1 MARQEQNKDYW
12 EERIKQEQAY
22 MQRATDVGA
31 LGEHFER
38 AIDDIQQKIDHEY
51 ARLEKLGFNKNVVED
66 ADIKA
71 YGREAK
77 QLVKEADNIRASLGR
92 NAKKSDFTQ
101 TVNDRMTI
109 YNATM
114 RINRLEYLKSETAL
128 SLTKAG
134 VNTVGDMQKELTKKY
149 MNERKRQSGILGE
162 TIRPASADKVFKQV
176 MAQTD
181 GATFSDRIWR
191 NTDELKAQL
200 DVLLTNNQIQ
210 GQNPKAIAQRL
221 RSFVSAQFADKA
233 KYVTERIARTESTR
247 MIGTAQLD
255 SYREAGLEYTK
266 WIAEASACDFCE
278 DIAHGGKNGEGVY
291 KLDKVP
297 MYPKHANCRCS
308 LAGYY
313 NPDEDVKKTAKS
325 EENTQAV
332 PDFENENMRKVYG
345 DKLYNQFLEKINSQ
359 EFNPNLRAVFNHY
372 SKGFTFKKTSDES
385 RVSFNLAGSTVNLS
399 ESSWGQTDIQDTMQ
413 TVFHEMGHAIDSK
426 IFEEKNGSKFFYT
439 GNRVKQKFGNKT
451 IMADE
456 RFYQMS
462 NHPEYGFG
470 DILKDDFEKALYG
483 DLPSLPERKPRR
495 GSKKREE
502 YDELA
507 QKRYDAGHSFYLK
520 YKKLSD
526 ESLENKRLYSNLS
539 DMMEATNHFGN
550 FPLGSGHGV
559 GYWENKGTRE
569 AEFFA
574 EMTDMVSINSPLLPE
589 IEKMLPNAT
598 KAYYKIIEDAANG
611 KG

>member
-101 TVNDRMTI
+101 AVNDRMTV

-210 GQNPKAIAQRL
+210 GQNPKVIAQRL
-221 RSFVSAQFADKA
+221 RSFVSEQFADKA

-247 MIGTAQLD
+247 IIGAAQLD

-313 NPDEDVKKTAKS
+313 NPDEDVKKTVKGKNDVVEQGTADDPLLSAVGKLDGAS
-325 EENTQAV
+325 TQDVQNIRNIIDNAPKDVQRLYKQFADGNVKQASRRQSSYNANDGTLNLTKDAYTELDSAV
-332 PDFENENMRKVYG
+332 GGKKLNYG
-345 DKLYNQFLEKINSQ
+345 AL
-359 EFNPNLRAVFNHY
+359 
-372 SKGFTFKKTSDES
+372 
-385 RVSFNLAGSTVNLS
+385 
-399 ESSWGQTDIQDTMQ
+399 
-413 TVFHEMGHAIDSK
+413 FHEMGHKIDYEAS
-426 IFEEKNGSKFFYT
+426 FGGVEQST
-439 GNRVKQKFGNKT
+439 QKGISAT
-451 IMADE
+451 A
-456 RFYQMS
+456 
-462 NHPEYGFG
+462 
-470 DILKDDFEKALYG
+470 
-483 DLPSLPERKPRR
+483 
-495 GSKKREE
+495 KRE
-502 YDELA
+502 
-507 QKRYDAGHSFYLK
+507 
-520 YKKLSD
+520 YKKFAKEKGFDNFVNTLSFTQ
-526 ESLENKRLYSNLS
+526 EVHETNGWTGFS
-539 DMMEATNHFGN
+539 DVINGVSGGKIDA
-550 FPLGSGHGV
+550 GSGHYNKKGV
-559 GYWENKGTRE
+559 ADKTYYNKYLGTE
-569 AEFFA
+569 IFA
-574 EMTDMVSINSPLLPE
+574 HMFESTALNSDSRKLFEKYFPKTTAKFDE
-589 IEKMLPNAT
+589 ILRGTYE
-598 KAYYKIIEDAANG
+598 EE
-611 KG
+611 

>member
-1 MARQEQNKDYW
+1 MAKREQKQNNEYW
-12 EERIKQEQAY
+12 EKRIKQEQAY
-22 MQRATDVGA
+22 MERATDVGA
-31 LGEHFER
+31 LNEHFER
-38 AIDDIQQKIDHEY
+38 AIDDIQRKIEHEY
-51 ARLEKLGFNKNVVED
+51 ARLEKMGASKTAATNMVNN

-71 YGREAK
+71 YEREAK

-101 TVNDRMTI
+101 AVNDRMTI

-210 GQNPKAIAQRL
+210 GQNPRVIARRL
-221 RSFVSAQFADKA
+221 RGLVDGQFADKA

-247 MIGTAQLD
+247 MIGAAQLD
-255 SYREAGLEYTK
+255 SFREAGLKYTK

-297 MYPKHANCRCS
+297 FYPRHPNCRCS

-313 NPDEDVKKTAKS
+313 NPDEDVKKTVKS
-325 EENTQAV
+325 EDNTVEQGTTDDPLLNAV
-332 PDFENENMRKVYG
+332 G
-345 DKLYNQFLEKINSQ
+345 KLGGVSTQDIQNIKSIIDNAPEDVQRLYKQFAGGVIKQTEGPSFYNVDDDTL
-359 EFNPNLRAVFNHY
+359 
-372 SKGFTFKKTSDES
+372 
-385 RVSFNLAGSTVNLS
+385 NLS
-399 ESSWGQTDIQDTMQ
+399 KSAYTQQE
-413 TVFHEMGHAIDSK
+413 TVGIRPKLSYGTLFHEIGHKIDHKAS
-426 IFEEKNGSKFFYT
+426 FGAVEQSM
-439 GNRVKQKFGNKT
+439 QKGL
-451 IMADE
+451 AA
-456 RFYQMS
+456 S
-462 NHPEYGFG
+462 
-470 DILKDDFEKALYG
+470 A
-483 DLPSLPERKPRR
+483 
-495 GSKKREE
+495 KRE
-502 YDELA
+502 
-507 QKRYDAGHSFYLK
+507 
-520 YKKLSD
+520 YKKLAKEKEFDNFVNTLSLTQEIHETNGWSGFSD
-526 ESLENKRLYSNLS
+526 IVN
-539 DMMEATNHFGN
+539 GV
-550 FPLGSGHGV
+550 SGGKVNAGAGH
-559 GYWENKGTRE
+559 YNTKG
-569 AEFFA
+569 
-574 EMTDMVSINSPLLPE
+574 MVD
-589 IEKMLPNAT
+589 
-598 KAYYKIIEDAANG
+598 KAYYNKKLGTEIFAQMFESTALNSDSRRLFEKYFPKTTAKFDDILEATYEEE
-611 KG
+611 

>member
-1 MARQEQNKDYW
+1 MAKREQKQNNEYW
-12 EERIKQEQAY
+12 EKRIKQEQAY
-22 MQRATDVGA
+22 MERATDVGA
-31 LGEHFER
+31 LNEHFER

-51 ARLEKLGFNKNVVED
+51 ARLEKLGFNRNKVET

-71 YGREAK
+71 YEREAK

-101 TVNDRMTI
+101 AVNDRMTI

-210 GQNPKAIAQRL
+210 GQNPRVIARRL
-221 RSFVSAQFADKA
+221 RGLVDGQFTDKA

-247 MIGTAQLD
+247 MIGAAQLD
-255 SYREAGLEYTK
+255 SFREAGLKYTK

-297 MYPKHANCRCS
+297 AYPHHPNCKCS

-313 NPDEDVKKTAKS
+313 NPDDEKQATSKKEQASDDLVDDPVLNSLQKM
-325 EENTQAV
+325 EGIKANDIRNINKIINNAPENVQ
-332 PDFENENMRKVYG
+332 R
-345 DKLYNQFLEKINSQ
+345 LYKQF
-359 EFNPNLRAVFNHY
+359 
-372 SKGFTFKKTSDES
+372 
-385 RVSFNLAGSTVNLS
+385 AGGEIKQSVGRNFYNADDDILNLS
-399 ESSWGQTDIQDTMQ
+399 KSAYTQQE
-413 TVFHEMGHAIDSK
+413 TVGVSPKLSYGTLFHEIGHKIDYKAS
-426 IFEEKNGSKFFYT
+426 FGAVEQSM
-439 GNRVKQKFGNKT
+439 QKGL
-451 IMADE
+451 AA
-456 RFYQMS
+456 S
-462 NHPEYGFG
+462 
-470 DILKDDFEKALYG
+470 A
-483 DLPSLPERKPRR
+483 
-495 GSKKREE
+495 KRE
-502 YDELA
+502 
-507 QKRYDAGHSFYLK
+507 
-520 YKKLSD
+520 YKKLAKEKEFDNFVNTLSLTQEMRENNGWGGFSD
-526 ESLENKRLYSNLS
+526 VMNG
-539 DMMEATNHFGN
+539 A
-550 FPLGSGHGV
+550 SGGKINAGV
-559 GYWENKGTRE
+559 GHYNKKG
-569 AEFFA
+569 
-574 EMTDMVSINSPLLPE
+574 MPD
-589 IEKMLPNAT
+589 
-598 KAYYKIIEDAANG
+598 KAYYSKRLGTEIFANLFETTALNSDG
-611 KG
+611 RKLFEKYFPKTTAKFDDILRGTYEEG

>member
-101 TVNDRMTI
+101 AVNDRMTI

-176 MAQTD
+176 MVQTD

-210 GQNPKAIAQRL
+210 GQNPKVIAQRL
-221 RSFVSAQFADKA
+221 RSFVSEQFADKA

-247 MIGTAQLD
+247 MIGAAQLD

-266 WIAEASACDFCE
+266 WIAEASACNFCN

-297 MYPKHANCRCS
+297 MYPRHTNCRCS

-313 NPDEDVKKTAKS
+313 NPDDEKRAATKKWSVSDDLADDPMINKLQKMEGIT
-325 EENTQAV
+325 ENDIQNIKNIVNNAPKNV
-332 PDFENENMRKVYG
+332 QR
-345 DKLYNQFLEKINSQ
+345 LYKQF
-359 EFNPNLRAVFNHY
+359 
-372 SKGFTFKKTSDES
+372 
-385 RVSFNLAGSTVNLS
+385 AGGEIKQSAGRNFYNADDDTLNLS
-399 ESSWGQTDIQDTMQ
+399 KSSYTQQE
-413 TVFHEMGHAIDSK
+413 TVGVSPKLSYGTLFHEIGHKIDYKAS
-426 IFEEKNGSKFFYT
+426 FGAVEQSM
-439 GNRVKQKFGNKT
+439 QKGL
-451 IMADE
+451 AA
-456 RFYQMS
+456 S
-462 NHPEYGFG
+462 
-470 DILKDDFEKALYG
+470 A
-483 DLPSLPERKPRR
+483 
-495 GSKKREE
+495 KRE
-502 YDELA
+502 
-507 QKRYDAGHSFYLK
+507 
-520 YKKLSD
+520 YKKLAKEKEFDNFVNTLSLTQEMRENNGWGGFSD
-526 ESLENKRLYSNLS
+526 VMNGASGGKINAGVGHYNKKGMPDKSYYSERLGTEIFANLFESTALKTDGRKLFEKYFPKTTAKFDSIL
-539 DMMEATNHFGN
+539 EAT
-550 FPLGSGHGV
+550 
-559 GYWENKGTRE
+559 YEE
-569 AEFFA
+569 E
-574 EMTDMVSINSPLLPE
+574 
-589 IEKMLPNAT
+589 
-598 KAYYKIIEDAANG
+598 
-611 KG
+611 